1 MISAG
6 PEGDRSMATVFIDN
20 IYFYGTADTSNDSS
34 GGSSDDSYCEKTV
47 THFGI
52 AAETASAIKLSIA
65 KQSQNSMKVTIESAD
80 NDPVDELIVNNS
92 NGPITGE
99 PQVSAKDDSV
109 SGKLSITLTWP
120 NNVPDNVTLNAL
132 WSKSSNPG
140 NWQLSQQDITIP
152 FNSSCGDSS
161 GNDSQDQGGDNNA
174 SSDPAFTGS
183 FGNATY
189 DAGTNLYTFP
199 SGAEAWAG
207 FANENNTLYP
217 FTFQYGG
224 KITFNAAT
232 QGTDVEMNFK
242 FEKNPHPDVDPSFS
256 TSNITITGTDVL
268 DNAQTEAL
276 TMANADVA
284 TSTKTFKT
292 VTAITVSGAGT
303 VGTLEVGVIESGLI
317 SVVCRSL
324 FNEYPLGQSAT
335 TTGSDKNLANNI
347 VIPKFSRINDIRF
360 VVNEAF
366 DTAGFDVQIGANVAQ
381 ANGSMTNSHD
391 LDYFAG
397 DSDND
402 VRTVAS
408 HHIPTGMDQTVAQ
421 MKNCLNVSDDDASG
435 YEMDKAVIITAKTDD
450 ALTTGEAVLNVYWTQ
465 QINNTN

>member
-1 MISAG
+1 MARTNFSGPINVGRIQTNTGSDISENVRNVAFVECHASF
-6 PEGDRSMATVFIDN
+6 PVN
-20 IYFYGTADTSNDSS
+20 HSNFTIT
-34 GGSSDDSYCEKTV
+34 DDDDKLAV
-47 THFGI
+47 TG
-52 AAETASAIKLSIA
+52 
-65 KQSQNSMKVTIESAD
+65 
-80 NDPVDELIVNNS
+80 S
-92 NGPITGE
+92 NGASTTSVTLVDATQNVPGITSDGGFE
-99 PQVSAKDDSV
+99 AAS
-109 SGKLSITLTWP
+109 SITLTS
-120 NNVPDNVTLNAL
+120 A
-132 WSKSSNPG
+132 
-140 NWQLSQQDITIP
+140 
-152 FNSSCGDSS
+152 GD
-161 GNDSQDQGGDNNA
+161 DSTKTA
-174 SSDPAFTGS
+174 
-183 FGNATY
+183 
-189 DAGTNLYTFP
+189 
-199 SGAEAWAG
+199 
-207 FANENNTLYP
+207 
-217 FTFQYGG
+217 
-224 KITFNAAT
+224 
-232 QGTDVEMNFK
+232 
-242 FEKNPHPDVDPSFS
+242 
-256 TSNITITGTDVL
+256 TITGTDVL

-276 TMANADVA
+276 TMANAGAA

-292 VTAITVSGAGT
+292 VTSIAVSGGGTAGT
-303 VGTLEVGVIESGLI
+303 LKVGVLETNLI

-324 FNEYPLGQSAT
+324 FNEYPLGQSST
-335 TTGSDKNLANNI
+335 TTDKNLANNI